1 MQSGEALSAI
11 GALDYSKEERRRL
24 AKLYVISKQGL
35 ARWADSGG
43 QVEGMEMPELRAAE
57 SRIDARQD
65 WFVIC
70 RKWRERGRAT

>member
-35 ARWADSGG
+35 AR
-43 QVEGMEMPELRAAE
+43 
-57 SRIDARQD
+57 
-65 WFVIC
+65 
-70 RKWRERGRAT
+70 